1 MSWIQT
7 FTIKK
12 FFPLNPKIED
22 IDIFDIAHA
31 LSMQCRFSGHVNNF
45 YSVAEHCVHVS
56 NICDPQFA
64 KHALL
69 HDASEAYLVDI
80 PKPLKESGQFEN
92 YKEAEFVLQSMVY
105 RKFNLSEIEPKEVK
119 QADLQMLSTEAYN
132 LFNRFHPDWVLPT
145 KPDINFNL
153 STLLPRDAERFFLE
167 RYYELFGI

>member
-12 FFPLNPKIED
+12 IFPLNPKIED

-92 YKEAEFVLQSMVY
+92 YKEAEFVLQKMIY

-132 LFNRFHPDWVLPT
+132 LFNGFHPDWVLPT
-145 KPDINFNL
+145 KPDTNFNL
-153 STLLPRDAERFFLE
+153 STLSPRDAERLFLE

>member
-7 FTIKK
+7 FTVKK

-22 IDIFDIAHA
+22 IDIIDIAHA
-31 LSMQCRFSGHVNNF
+31 LSMQCRFSGHISDF
-45 YSVAEHCVHVS
+45 YSVAEHSVHVS
-56 NICDPQFA
+56 NICDSQFA

-80 PKPLKESGQFEN
+80 PKPLKESGQFEG
-92 YKEAEFVLQSMVY
+92 YKKAEFTLQSMIY
-105 RKFNLSEIEPKEVK
+105 KKFNLSEIEPDEVK
-119 QADLQMLSTEAYN
+119 KADMNMLSTEAYN
-132 LFNRFHPDWVLPT
+132 LFKDFHSDWILPS

-153 STLLPRDAERFFLE
+153 SILSPKDAERLFLN